1 MSQMDLTGWLQ
12 RYPHYAIFAVALLL
26 VSDSASAQ
34 FGYPADVAR
43 TRDGVPASVPLQ
55 SNFGWGTNTLSPSSF
70 TPNTLTPAYS
80 YASNPDWQLGITVDN
95 TTSGVVVRGV
105 QPRSAAER
113 AGLEAGDIILT
124 VGGFQVGYVDNRLF
138 DVGEEIRRRVDAQG
152 SVRMLVQDLRTG
164 KVNLLSVNLQNVSV
178 SVRGDVVWRNYNSLP
193 PGATLQVRVDNVSR
207 PYQSV
212 GGGILNS
219 YINQNQPVPFE
230 LNLDP
235 SYLVAGERYQ
245 IQAMIRSGDQILYS
259 TPTPIVID
267 PTRGSLSNIRLEL
280 TPVGVVS
287 AGGTSSGNNYST
299 AYSTNVNLINDY
311 YQRYLNRTPTQSEM
325 TAWLEYFARGKS
337 EEDLPVT
344 LLSST
349 EFYERSGST
358 DARFIDRMFR
368 VVVNRAPSNEETN
381 QWLQKLLRLGPQGR
395 SQVVKEF
402 WRAASPR

>member
-1 MSQMDLTGWLQ
+1 MSQMELTGWLQ
-12 RYPHYAIFAVALLL
+12 RYPHCAIFALALLL
-26 VSDSASAQ
+26 VSDSASGQ
-34 FGYPADVAR
+34 FGFPADMSR
-43 TRDGVPASVPLQ
+43 TRDDAPVSAPPATG
-55 SNFGWGTNTLSPSSF
+55 FGWGTS
-70 TPNTLTPAYS
+70 TLTPS
-80 YASNPDWQLGITVDN
+80 TTTSTWNSINPNTADWQLGITVDN
-95 TTSGVVVRGV
+95 TTAGVVIRNV

-124 VGGFQVGYVDNRLF
+124 VAGFQVGYVDNRLF

-152 SVRMLVQDLRTG
+152 SARMLVQDLRTG
-164 KVNLLSVNLQNVSV
+164 KVNLLNVNLQNVSV
-178 SVRGDVVWRNYNSLP
+178 AVRGDVIWRDYGTLP
-193 PGATLQVRVDNVSR
+193 VGSTLQVRVDNITR
-207 PYQSV
+207 PYQAV
-212 GGGILNS
+212 GGGLLNTT
-219 YINQNQPVPFE
+219 INQNQPIPFE

-245 IQAMIRSGDQILYS
+245 IQAMIRSGDRILYS
-259 TPTPIVID
+259 TLQPVVID
-267 PTRGSLSNIRLEL
+267 PTRGSISNLRIEVS
-280 TPVGVVS
+280 PVGVTP
-287 AGGTSSGNNYST
+287 AGGTYSA
-299 AYSTNVNLINDY
+299 AYSTNVNMINSY
-311 YQRYLNRTPTQSEM
+311 YQRYLNRTPSQSEM

-402 WRAASPR
+402 WKAASPK

>member
-1 MSQMDLTGWLQ
+1 MSQMDLTVWLQ

-26 VSDSASAQ
+26 VSDRASGQ
-34 FGYPADVAR
+34 FGFPADASR
-43 TRDGVPASVPLQ
+43 TRDGVPASSPVP
-55 SNFGWGTNTLSPSSF
+55 SGFGWGTNTFSSNVV
-70 TPNTLTPAYS
+70 TPNPLSTSFNYS
-80 YASNPDWQLGITVDN
+80 SNPDWQLGITVDN
-95 TTSGVVVRGV
+95 TTAGVVVRNV

-138 DVGEEIRRRVDAQG
+138 DVGEEIRRRVDTQG

-164 KVNLLSVNLQNVSV
+164 KVNLLNVNLQNVSV
-178 SVRGDVVWRNYNSLP
+178 SVRGDVVWRDFNALP
-193 PGATLQVRVDNVSR
+193 PGATLQVRIDNVTR
-207 PYQSV
+207 PYQAV
-212 GGGILNS
+212 GGGILNTF
-219 YINQNQPVPFE
+219 INQGQPVPFE

-245 IQAMIRSGDQILYS
+245 IQAMIRTGDQVIYS
-259 TPTPIVID
+259 TLAPVLID
-267 PTRGSLSNIRLEL
+267 PTRGSLSNVRLEL
-280 TPVGVVS
+280 SPVGAIT
-287 AGGTSSGNNYST
+287 AGATTGGGNYTT
-299 AYSTNVNLINDY
+299 AYSTNVNLINSY
-311 YQRYLNRTPTQSEM
+311 YQRYLNRTPSQGEM

-368 VVVNRAPSNEETN
+368 VVVNRAPSSEETN

-395 SQVVKEF
+395 STVVKEF

>member
-1 MSQMDLTGWLQ
+1 MSQMDLTVWLQ
-12 RYPHYAIFAVALLL
+12 RYQHYAIFALALLL

-34 FGYPADVAR
+34 FGYPADMSR
-43 TRDGVPASVPLQ
+43 TREGAPASVPLQ
-55 SNFGWGTNTLSPSSF
+55 SGFGWGTNTF
-70 TPNTLTPAYS
+70 TPSTVAPAYNYS
-80 YASNPDWQLGITVDN
+80 SNPDWQLGITVDN
-95 TTSGVVVRGV
+95 TTAGVVVRNV
-105 QPRSAAER
+105 QPRSSAER

-138 DVGEEIRRRVDAQG
+138 DVGEEIRRRVDTQG

-164 KVNLLSVNLQNVSV
+164 KVNLLNVNLQNVSV
-178 SVRGDVVWRNYNSLP
+178 AVRGDVVWRNYNALP
-193 PGATLQVRVDNVSR
+193 PGATLQIRIDNVTR
-207 PYQSV
+207 PYQAV
-212 GGGILNS
+212 GGGVLNTL
-219 YINQNQPVPFE
+219 ITQNQPIPYE

-245 IQAMIRSGDQILYS
+245 IQAMIRSGDQVIYS
-259 TPTPIVID
+259 TAQPVVID
-267 PTRGSLSNIRLEL
+267 PTRGSLSNVRLEVS
-280 TPVGVVS
+280 PAGVVP
-287 AGGTSSGNNYST
+287 AGGTYST
-299 AYSTNVNLINDY
+299 AYSTNVNMVNDY
-311 YQRYLNRTPTQSEM
+311 YQRYLSRTPSQGEM

-349 EFYERSGST
+349 EFYERAGST

-395 SQVVKEF
+395 STVVKEF
-402 WRAASPR
+402 WRAASPK

>member
-1 MSQMDLTGWLQ
+1 MDLTGWLQ

-26 VSDSASAQ
+26 VSDSAYAQ
-34 FGYPADVAR
+34 FGFPADMSR

-55 SNFGWGTNTLSPSSF
+55 SGFGWGTTNTL
-70 TPNTLTPAYS
+70 TPNTLVPAYNYS
-80 YASNPDWQLGITVDN
+80 SNPDWQLGITVDN
-95 TTSGVVVRGV
+95 TTAGVVVRNV

-164 KVNLLSVNLQNVSV
+164 KVNLLNVNLQNVSV
-178 SVRGDVVWRNYNSLP
+178 SVRGDVVWRDLNRLP
-193 PGATLQVRVDNVSR
+193 AGATLQVRIDNITR
-207 PYQSV
+207 PYQAV
-212 GGGILNS
+212 GGGLLNTL
-219 YINQNQPVPFE
+219 IVQNQPIPFE

-245 IQAMIRSGDQILYS
+245 IQAMIRSGEQVIYA
-259 TPTPIVID
+259 TTQPVIID
-267 PTRGSLSNIRLEL
+267 PTRGSLNNVRLEVS
-280 TPVGVVS
+280 PVGVVS
-287 AGGTSSGNNYST
+287 AGGTYSS

-311 YQRYLNRTPTQSEM
+311 YQRYLSRIPSQSEM